1 MLRFSFSRFKKYM
14 TKSEIFHKFA
24 SILSLATLFIVMF
37 FGLMSP
43 SYAELVED
51 NSYITD
57 SFVTEI
63 QANEDY
69 SFDVTETID
78 VDFITPK
85 HGIFRYI
92 PVSTGEY
99 KVKNVKVIGDDY
111 DVSSN
116 YDSNKKSIEIKIGNK
131 DRVLNGKMQY
141 IIKYKIVGI
150 KADKASRDFLKL
162 DLLPTEWNTSIGNA
176 KSTLKMPKSVNWKDA
191 EIFYGSYGSTS
202 KLNDNNSKFKI
213 SSDDKQITVSAMG
226 LNAFEGV
233 SIRSYLDNG
242 YWVGAK
248 NYDSSK
254 NIISILFILFAT
266 LTFILWWLFGRDPHF
281 VRTIE
286 FYSPENMTPAE
297 IGTFIDGKVNNAD
310 MTSMIVYFANKGY
323 MKIEDIDKENFR
335 FIKVKDIDQKEKP
348 FAKVLFN
355 AIFKEGDSVTTKSMP
370 KDFGDKFAVAKDSL
384 RGLFTGDNK
393 VFSTGSTVAKW
404 ICSALL
410 VVLAVTIVTLSVSVS
425 GKIYY
430 ILFSVA
436 LILFT
441 VLGLAFSSIVV
452 YGKNSLSKK
461 QRSGYLFFGVL
472 SLLISSFIIAVLSI
486 KVVQSNMLGLISVL
500 CFVISSIFI
509 IIMRA
514 RTKKSA
520 DLYGRIIGFREFIK
534 TAELN
539 KLEALVEEDPKYFF
553 NILPYAYV
561 FGLSDKWIKN
571 FEKIKIEQA
580 DWYSSSNEFGMYN
593 MFIYANMMGSMS
605 KSFENTIASQAS
617 SISSDIGSGG
627 GFGGGGF
634 SGGGFG
640 GGGGGAW

>member
-1 MLRFSFSRFKKYM
+1 MLRFNFSRILKSM
-14 TKSEIFHKFA
+14 TKNEISQKCA
-24 SILSLATLFIVMF
+24 SIISLVTLAIILSVGMIST
-37 FGLMSP
+37 

-51 NSYITD
+51 RSYITD

-99 KVKNVKVIGDDY
+99 NVKDVKVIGDDY
-111 DVSSN
+111 DVSTN
-116 YDSNKKSIEIKIGNK
+116 YDSNKKSVEVKIGNK

-141 IIKYKIVGI
+141 TIKYKIVGI
-150 KADKASRDFLKL
+150 KADKDSRDFLKL
-162 DLLPTEWNTSIGNA
+162 DLLPTEWNTPIGTA
-176 KSTLKMPKSVNWKDA
+176 KSTLKMPKNVNWKDA
-191 EIFYGSYGSTS
+191 EIFYGKYGSTS
-202 KLNDNNSKFKI
+202 KVNDNKKFKVT
-213 SSDDKQITVSAMG
+213 SNDKQLTVEAMG
-226 LNAFEGV
+226 LDAFEGV
-233 SIRSYLDNG
+233 SMRSYLEPG

-254 NIISILFILFAT
+254 AIISVLFILLAT
-266 LTFILWWLFGRDPHF
+266 LTFILWWTFGRDPHF

-286 FYSPENMTPAE
+286 FYSPDNMTPAE
-297 IGTFIDGKVNNAD
+297 IGTFIDGKVENND

-323 MKIEDIDKENFR
+323 LKIEDVDKENFK
-335 FIKVKDIDQKEKP
+335 FIKVKDIDQDEKP
-348 FAKVLFN
+348 FAKVFFN
-355 AIFKEGDSVTTKSMP
+355 GIFKEGDSVSTNSMP
-370 KDFGDKFAVAKDSL
+370 KDFGDKFTVAKDSL
-384 RGLFTGDNK
+384 RGLYTGDNK
-393 VFSTGSTVAKW
+393 IFSTASTVSKW
-404 ICSALL
+404 IASVLL
-410 VVLAVTIVTLSVSVS
+410 VPLTVAVVVLATAIS
-425 GKIYY
+425 GKTYY
-430 ILFSVA
+430 VLFSIP

-441 VLGLAFSSIVV
+441 ILGLAFCSIVV
-452 YGKNSLSKK
+452 YGTNSLNKK
-461 QRSGYLFFGVL
+461 QRSAYLFFGVL
-472 SLLISSFIIAVLSI
+472 SLLASSFILAVLSI
-486 KVVQSNMLGLISVL
+486 KVAHSNMLGLVSVL
-500 CFVISSIFI
+500 CFVISVIFI
-509 IIMRA
+509 TIMRA

-539 KLEALVEEDPKYFF
+539 KLEALVEDDPKYFF
-553 NILPYAYV
+553 NVLPYAFV

-571 FEKIKIEQA
+571 FEKIKVEQP
-580 DWYSSSNEFGMYN
+580 DWYSSPNEFGMYN
-593 MFIYANMMGSMS
+593 MFIYASMMGSMS
-605 KSFENTIASQAS
+605 KSFENTIVSQAS
-617 SISSDIGSGG
+617 SISSDVGSGG